1 MILKGRT
8 ALVTG
13 SSRGIGRS
21 IAIELAKAGAIV
33 AINYKED
40 IDGANETLNII
51 KNSGSY
57 CAAVQG
63 DVGSSGGAKQIIDD
77 TIEKLGSID
86 ILVNNAGISKIG
98 LLIDMQEEEIS
109 NILDVNLKGII
120 NCSKYA
126 LEYMLPRKKGN
137 IVNISSIWGNVGASC
152 ETVYSAA
159 KGGINS
165 FTKALAK
172 EVGPSNIRVN
182 GIAPGIIDTKMN
194 SWLSNEER
202 DILKNDIP
210 LMGFGTGEDIGKLV
224 VFLASES
231 SKYITGQIITA
242 DGGMI

>member
-13 SSRGIGRS
+13 SSRGIGRN

-57 CAAVQG
+57 CVTVPG
-63 DVGSSGGAKQIIDD
+63 DVGSPGGAKQIIGAAID
-77 TIEKLGSID
+77 KLGSID

-109 NILDVNLKGII
+109 NMLDVNLKGII

-126 LEYMLPRKKGN
+126 LDYMLPRKKGN

-159 KGGINS
+159 KGGVNS

-182 GIAPGIIDTKMN
+182 GIAPGIIDTEMN
-194 SWLSNEER
+194 RWMSNEER
-202 DILKNDIP
+202 ETLIDDIP
-210 LMGFGTGEDIGKLV
+210 LMEFGTGEDIGKLV
-224 VFLASES
+224 VFLVSDS